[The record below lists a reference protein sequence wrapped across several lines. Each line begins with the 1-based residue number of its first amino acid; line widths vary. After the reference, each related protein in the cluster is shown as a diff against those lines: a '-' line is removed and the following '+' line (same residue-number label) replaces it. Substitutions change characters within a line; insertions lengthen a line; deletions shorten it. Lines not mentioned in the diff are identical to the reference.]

1 MVQWSQS
8 VNRNFFSVSTKPK
21 ENVQRLEYE
30 SGRVQ
35 TWLKNPGIKKTH
47 TANLLLWN
55 KTEEAAFWTW
65 YESTLKSGSLSV
77 SLPDMIT
84 GTGSK
89 EYIFMEEPSVS
100 EGAYPRTLTLS
111 LEEV

>member
-1 MVQWSQS
+1 MVSWSQS
-8 VNRNFFSVSTKPK
+8 VNSDFFSVSTQPK

-35 TWLKNPGIKKTH
+35 TWLKNPGITKRHK
-47 TANLLLWN
+47 ANLLLWN

-65 YESTLKSGSLSV
+65 YEETLKCGSLSV
-77 SLPDMIT
+77 ALPDMVS
-84 GTGSK
+84 GAGSK
-89 EYIFMEEPSVS
+89 EYIFTGEPSVS